1 VDECNPCFMADLMEV
16 FRKLLAG
23 GALTSDQKAHTL
35 LTACDILSGHGEAL
49 HVDTGEFHRQLYAM
63 LGQPSMGGGSGQGGG
78 WTAAMA
84 AADDTA
90 GEGGSDRGTLRI
102 RTLQRF
108 LAGYKQAGAYTR
120 PLSAQP
126 ERFVWDRGC
135 AEGLCSPC

>member
-1 VDECNPCFMADLMEV
+1 MADLMEV

-84 AADDTA
+84 AAA
-90 GEGGSDRGTLRI
+90 RCVSGHCSASWRGTSRQGL
-102 RTLQRF
+102 TLVHFQ
-108 LAGYKQAGAYTR
+108 LN
-120 PLSAQP
+120 LSALYGIGGA
-126 ERFVWDRGC
+126 RRDCVARVKGVFRLFRVF
-135 AEGLCSPC
+135 LCVRHGSS